1 MWRNR
6 GCAVTTQTRIGFI
19 GVGMM
24 GHGMAKNLLQKG
36 FPVTVV
42 GHRNRKPV
50 DALVAQGASE
60 AKSPADAARQS
71 EILWICV
78 STSPQ
83 VEAIVRDALDGARK
97 GLIIIDSSTSEP
109 DSTLKLAEECRAK
122 GVTFVDAPL
131 NRMPKDAEEGRLN
144 VMVGADETTF
154 AAIKPALQA
163 IAENIF
169 HVGLVGAGH
178 KIKLLNNFLA
188 MGQAAA
194 IAEAL
199 VAGRKLGVDLEQ
211 FYKMITAGGVNSGIF
226 QMMVPKSLAGDFT
239 GFQFGIANAL
249 KDLRYYT
256 HMTETGG
263 LPSLMGEAVHQS
275 FVQASALGFKDRW
288 IASLI
293 EAQAKVNNLQFATS
307 PQVGG
312 QAA

>member
-1 MWRNR
+1 M
-6 GCAVTTQTRIGFI
+6 AAQTRIGFI
-19 GVGMM
+19 GVGLM
-24 GHGMAKNLLQKG
+24 GHGMARNLLQKG
-36 FPVTVV
+36 FAVTVT
-42 GHRNRKPV
+42 GHHNRKPV
-50 DALVAQGASE
+50 DDLVAQGATE
-60 AKSPADAARQS
+60 AKSPAEAAAKS
-71 EILWICV
+71 DILWICV

-83 VEAIVRDALDGARK
+83 VEAIVRQALTGSRP
-97 GLIIIDSSTSEP
+97 GLIIVDSSTSEP
-109 DSTLKLAEECRAK
+109 DSTLRLAEECRAK

-131 NRMPKDAEEGRLN
+131 NRTPKEAEEGRLN
-144 VMVGADETTF
+144 VMVGADEAAF
-154 AAIKPALQA
+154 ATIKPALQA

-169 HVGLVGAGH
+169 HVGPVGAGH

-194 IAEAL
+194 IAEVL

-226 QMMVPKSLAGDFT
+226 QMMVPKSLTGDFT

-256 HMTETGG
+256 HMTENGG

-275 FVQASALGFKDRW
+275 FVQASALGFKDRL

-293 EAQAKVNNLQFATS
+293 EAQAKVNNLQFAS

>member
-1 MWRNR
+1 V
-6 GCAVTTQTRIGFI
+6 ASPAQRIGFI
-19 GVGMM
+19 GVGLM

-36 FPVTVV
+36 FAVTVV

-50 DALVAQGASE
+50 DDLVAQGAAE
-60 AKSPADAARQS
+60 AKSPAEVARQS
-71 EILWICV
+71 DIVWICV

-83 VEAIVRDALDGARK
+83 VETIVREVLSAAPK
-97 GLIIIDSSTSEP
+97 GLIIVDSSTSEP

-122 GVTFVDAPL
+122 GVTLVDAPL
-131 NRMPKDAEEGRLN
+131 NRTPKEAEEGRLN
-144 VMVGADETTF
+144 VMVGADPTSF
-154 AAIKPALQA
+154 LAIKPALQA

-169 HVGLVGAGH
+169 HVGPVGAGH

-199 VAGRKLGVDLEQ
+199 VAGRKLGVDLDQ
-211 FYKMITAGGVNSGIF
+211 FCKMITAGGVNSGIF
-226 QMMVPKSLAGDFT
+226 QMMVPKSLTGDFT

-256 HMTETGG
+256 HMTENSG
-263 LPSLMGEAVHQS
+263 LPSLIGEAVHQS
-275 FVQASALGFKDRW
+275 FVQAAALGFKDRL

-293 EAQAKVNNLQFATS
+293 EAQAKINNLQFAT
-307 PQVGG
+307 PVQVGG

>member
-1 MWRNR
+1 M
-6 GCAVTTQTRIGFI
+6 TSQTRRIGFI
-19 GVGMM
+19 GVGLM
-24 GHGMAKNLLQKG
+24 GHGMARNLLQKG
-36 FPVTVV
+36 FAVTVV

-50 DALVAQGASE
+50 DDLVAQGARE
-60 AKSPADAARQS
+60 AKSAAEVARQS
-71 EILWICV
+71 DIVWICV

-83 VEAIVRDALDGARK
+83 VEAIVADILTAAPR
-97 GLIIIDSSTSEP
+97 GLVVIDSSTSEP
-109 DSTLKLAEECRAK
+109 DSTLKLAEACQAR
-122 GVTFVDAPL
+122 GVTLVDAPL
-131 NRMPKDAEEGRLN
+131 NRTPKEAEEGRLN
-144 VMVGADETTF
+144 VMVGADEATF
-154 AAIKPALQA
+154 AVIKPALQA

-169 HVGLVGAGH
+169 HVGPVGAGH

-199 VAGRKLGVDLEQ
+199 VAGRKLGVDLDQ

-226 QMMVPKSLAGDFT
+226 QMMVPKSLTGDFT

-256 HMTETGG
+256 HMTENGG

-275 FVQASALGFKDRW
+275 FVQASALGFKDGL

-293 EAQAKVNNLQFATS
+293 EAQAKVNNLQFAT
-307 PQVGG
+307 GG
-312 QAA
+312 HAA

>member
-1 MWRNR
+1 M
-6 GCAVTTQTRIGFI
+6 TTAARIGFI
-19 GVGMM
+19 GVGLM

-36 FPVTVV
+36 FALTVV
-42 GHRNRKPV
+42 GHRNRRPV
-50 DALVAQGASE
+50 EDLIARGAAE
-60 AKSPADAARQS
+60 AKSPAEAAAMS
-71 EILWICV
+71 DILWICV

-83 VEAIVRDALDGARK
+83 VEGIVREALTPARE
-97 GLIIIDSSTSEP
+97 GLIIVDSSTSEP
-109 DSTLKLAEECRAK
+109 DLTLKLAEECRSR
-122 GVTFVDAPL
+122 GVSYVDAPL
-131 NRMPKDAEEGRLN
+131 NRTPKEAEEGRLN
-144 VMVGADETTF
+144 VMVGADKASF
-154 AAIKPALQA
+154 AAIKPALEA

-169 HVGLVGAGH
+169 HVGPVGSGH

-199 VAGRKLGVDLEQ
+199 VAGRKLGVDLDQ

-226 QMMVPKSLAGDFT
+226 QMMVPKSLTGDFT
-239 GFQFGIANAL
+239 GFQFGIGNAL

-256 HMTETGG
+256 HMTESGG

-275 FVQASALGFKDRW
+275 FVQAAALGFKDRL

-312 QAA
+312 QTA